1 MTVTANT
8 TRNDYTAGSAQS
20 VYNYTFQLNEAADVD
35 VYLDGVKQT
44 LNTHYTVQNVD
55 NATGGTITFTLVD
68 ANNNPIHPTQG
79 AVINIVMA
87 MDLDRDTNYQPSG
100 AFLAADVN
108 NDFDRLWHSTNQQQT
123 AINRSLR
130 LKDTDVTTSSMELP
144 LKDDRKGKLL
154 GFNVV
159 TGDPEV
165 SIAGNNSSWDLAYD
179 NMIVSA
185 AFTGGSYTLTQQDGG
200 TISTSLDGRYL
211 PLAGGTLTGDFN
223 VGFNKLTVGR
233 VEIEGV
239 IGDHSII
246 KETGGGDLYLQGT
259 NLKLLTGTGSESFIE
274 CIADG
279 NVNIYHDGTAR
290 LSATFG
296 GASVNGGL
304 TVSGTLDASGY
315 NDSNWNDAYNN
326 KITAVNYSGSTLTLT
341 QQDGGTL
348 TTTINSGVSQ
358 WTTTGNNIYY
368 NTGNVGI
375 GTDLPTHKLDVAGQ
389 IKADDAVHI
398 QGTGYARLEVGG
410 GTGAFIDLKTPDSDD
425 YDLRMIHDSAG
436 SKFISP
442 NADVKFDVGG
452 QLRTIIKAGGN
463 VGIGT
468 DSPVGNLHISSGTS
482 GDATLILEAD
492 TDNNNEADN
501 PKIQLRQDSA
511 AVNGEIYMEGNS
523 ATAAVATLSNALVL
537 EARDTNG
544 NNHIQ
549 FVTGGANSTSSQGT
563 TRMTI
568 KNDGKIGINTT
579 SPASTLHVN
588 GIITSTA
595 NPVFKKN
602 VPVIEFRSPDGTN
615 GMNIKANLSNDTN
628 HGLQFE
634 DVNGLNKVVVGPTGD
649 VSFYNETNDTT
660 AKFRWDASAERL
672 GIGTNN
678 PNKKLHVKDGDI
690 RIESTF
696 PRLFLTD
703 SNNNS
708 DFSIINNNGKFSI
721 YDDTNAT
728 YRMAIDSAG
737 KVGIGTNLPD
747 VKLDVEAT
755 QDTVANILSNG
766 SYAAKFSSSTTGDA
780 GRTQGI
786 LLSGVNA
793 NTRGVAL
800 LAEAQSEANAHDFV
814 IATSALSSTPTE
826 SMRVT
831 SSGKVGIG
839 NTDPFY
845 LLDIYGTTAVSAR
858 CQTNTTGAL
867 IAFKDATATE
877 VTIPAAVGGIGNQL
891 SFVTNNAEK
900 VRIDSSGNV
909 GIGTDLPAE
918 RLDIVG
924 NIGVTG
930 TVDGRDI
937 ATDGTKLDGIDAS
950 ANNYTLP
957 VATDA
962 VTGGVKLGSN
972 TTSNV
977 APNSVSTTAS
987 RTYRVQKNASQQLM
1001 VNVPWQNTTYT
1012 VGDGGLTTN
1021 DFTNADHTKL
1031 NGIEANA
1038 TADQTDAEIKTAYE
1052 NNADTNAFTDADHT
1066 KLNGIDAGAQQC
1078 STGNVTSAGAL
1089 MDSELANI
1097 TAVKQLNQNLNT
1109 TNSVTFGSLQ
1119 INNGTPVIS
1128 MKTNS
1133 ATVDDFRISVD
1144 SSSGDITF
1152 QNHTNMG
1159 DQSGTVTNFM
1169 NYNQYGLALG
1179 NNGAN
1184 TSSQNNGVSVS
1195 GVLYANNSFQSTG
1208 TITGNSTM
1216 TVSGNVSLATGVG
1229 STCQIATQGGGVTM
1243 GYITEDNTING
1254 NTTCNHNLTAL
1265 GDVVLGSATND
1276 TRIQG
1281 NLDVTGSINSLNQTS
1296 LNIVDGQITMN
1307 HGYTGTAPL
1316 NLDII
1321 SERGSYTNAMLQWND
1336 SNHKWLLFSP
1346 SATTTSSVTPSAILT
1361 PANISDEITQLAL
1374 DSGSATAPAYTFD
1387 GDTNTGMYSPAADT
1401 LAFSEGGAERMRI
1414 NSAGKVL
1421 IGTTSQGAY
1430 SAKLRVSGGRI
1441 EGSGYIA
1448 TGNSS
1453 LFLQGGYQGSPT
1465 IECRSYSSYSS
1476 TTQNIMKFAN
1486 LTGTLFG
1493 SITITGSSTSFN
1505 TTSDERLK
1513 ENIIDAVD
1521 AGSKIDAIRIRQF
1534 DWKGNG
1540 EHQDYGVVAQ
1550 ELQSVAPEAVSEG
1563 YDEEDMWSVDYSK
1576 LVPTLIKEIQSL
1588 RNRVAQLEN
1597 D

>member
-165 SIAGNNSSWDLAYD
+165 SITGNNSSWDLAYD

-246 KETGGGDLYLQGT
+246 KETGGGDLILQGT
-259 NLKLLTGTGSESFIE
+259 NLKLQTGTGSESFIE

-296 GASVNGGL
+296 GVAVNGGL

-375 GTDLPTHKLDVAGQ
+375 GTDLPARALHVKSGNDTVRLQSTGSNTKIEMVNTGSSTNEFGFLSNNFFVSPD
-389 IKADDAVHI
+389 
-398 QGTGYARLEVGG
+398 GTE
-410 GTGAFIDLKTPDSDD
+410 
-425 YDLRMIHDSAG
+425 RMRIES
-436 SKFISP
+436 S
-442 NADVKFDVGG
+442 
-452 QLRTIIKAGGN
+452 GN

-468 DSPVGNLHISSGTS
+468 DNPAEKLHISRADVGTLARF
-482 GDATLILEAD
+482 AT
-492 TDNNNEADN
+492 
-501 PKIQLRQDSA
+501 QD
-511 AVNGEIYMEGNS
+511 
-523 ATAAVATLSNALVL
+523 
-537 EARDTNG
+537 
-544 NNHIQ
+544 
-549 FVTGGANSTSSQGT
+549 
-563 TRMTI
+563 
-568 KNDGKIGINTT
+568 
-579 SPASTLHVN
+579 
-588 GIITSTA
+588 
-595 NPVFKKN
+595 
-602 VPVIEFRSPDGTN
+602 
-615 GMNIKANLSNDTN
+615 
-628 HGLQFE
+628 
-634 DVNGLNKVVVGPTGD
+634 
-649 VSFYNETNDTT
+649 
-660 AKFRWDASAERL
+660 
-672 GIGTNN
+672 GTNN
-678 PNKKLHVKDGDI
+678 PSLQLSTTATGVKARSAFGTGI
-690 RIESTF
+690 VGSFEIETAGGSSYLAFNPNSTEAM
-696 PRLFLTD
+696 RVKA
-703 SNNNS
+703 
-708 DFSIINNNGKFSI
+708 NG
-721 YDDTNAT
+721 N
-728 YRMAIDSAG
+728 
-737 KVGIGTNLPD
+737 VGIGTSSPALTD
-747 VKLDVEAT
+747 GGSGLVTHISD
-755 QDTVANILSNG
+755 DTRAALRLTTTGGGGDLELRTFGSNG
-766 SYAAKFSSSTTGDA
+766 ATIFNSANGELRLGTNATERMRIDSSGNVGIGTTDPASTVHIQASANALQLNNANEDTYMKVCGNRAQFGYRASDGYVIVQGAGGKGVAFGVNNATFGSGEAMRIDSSGKLLLNTSTHTLTDSEMVVASEYSASGTTTGGITLSSRQSGSWRNSGIFANGDDLTFTTGDT
-780 GRTQGI
+780 GLNG
-786 LLSGVNA
+786 
-793 NTRGVAL
+793 
-800 LAEAQSEANAHDFV
+800 AQASSER
-814 IATSALSSTPTE
+814 
-826 SMRVT
+826 M
-831 SSGKVGIG
+831 
-839 NTDPFY
+839 
-845 LLDIYGTTAVSAR
+845 
-858 CQTNTTGAL
+858 
-867 IAFKDATATE
+867 
-877 VTIPAAVGGIGNQL
+877 
-891 SFVTNNAEK
+891 
-900 VRIDSSGNV
+900 RIDSSGNV
-909 GIGTDLPAE
+909 GIGTDNPASLLHLE
-918 RLDIVG
+918 SASAPTLTINDTDSTLALELSQDG
-924 NIGVTG
+924 ANGSMLLKSAGTLSIGVTNNSTSDALSFQTQSTERMRISADG
-930 TVDGRDI
+930 KVAIGGAVDATVDLRVHGETTTNR
-937 ATDGTKLDGIDAS
+937 L
-950 ANNYTLP
+950 
-957 VATDA
+957 
-962 VTGGVKLGSN
+962 GVGSN
-972 TTSNV
+972 NLGGYNIESRTSD
-977 APNSVSTTAS
+977 AIHALFKSSSTTAS
-987 RTYRVQKNASQQLM
+987 YIYFRDGNSTRDGAAGIGAKGDECSIVANGSERIRIDSDGKVGIGVTDPSVALDVSGTIKTTTRLNVGNSGAITALSLYSGSVATTGTFESNATGAYIVFKDGTSDGS
-1001 VNVPWQNTTYT
+1001 NVGIGA
-1012 VGDGGLTTN
+1012 VGNECFIISGGSEKVRIDDNGNVGIGTN
-1021 DFTNADHTKL
+1021 DPTEKL
-1031 NGIEANA
+1031 DVQG
-1038 TADQTDAEIKTAYE
+1038 
-1052 NNADTNAFTDADHT
+1052 
-1066 KLNGIDAGAQQC
+1066 
-1078 STGNVTSAGAL
+1078 
-1089 MDSELANI
+1089 NI
-1097 TAVKQLNQNLNT
+1097 TA
-1109 TNSVTFGSLQ
+1109 
-1119 INNGTPVIS
+1119 
-1128 MKTNS
+1128 
-1133 ATVDDFRISVD
+1133 
-1144 SSSGDITF
+1144 
-1152 QNHTNMG
+1152 
-1159 DQSGTVTNFM
+1159 
-1169 NYNQYGLALG
+1169 
-1179 NNGAN
+1179 
-1184 TSSQNNGVSVS
+1184 
-1195 GVLYANNSFQSTG
+1195 
-1208 TITGNSTM
+1208 
-1216 TVSGNVSLATGVG
+1216 TGV
-1229 STCQIATQGGGVTM
+1229 AK
-1243 GYITEDNTING
+1243 
-1254 NTTCNHNLTAL
+1254 
-1265 GDVVLGSATND
+1265 
-1276 TRIQG
+1276 
-1281 NLDVTGSINSLNQTS
+1281 LDG
-1296 LNIVDGQITMN
+1296 
-1307 HGYTGTAPL
+1307 
-1316 NLDII
+1316 
-1321 SERGSYTNAMLQWND
+1321 
-1336 SNHKWLLFSP
+1336 
-1346 SATTTSSVTPSAILT
+1346 
-1361 PANISDEITQLAL
+1361 
-1374 DSGSATAPAYTFD
+1374 GSATAPAYTFD
-1387 GDTNTGMYSPAADT
+1387 GDTNTGMYSPAADN
-1401 LAFSEGGAERMRI
+1401 LAFSEGGVERMRI
-1414 NSAGKVL
+1414 NSAGRVL

-1465 IECRSYSSYSS
+1465 IECRSYTSFSS

-1493 SITITGSSTSFN
+1493 SITIQNNATSFN
-1505 TTSDERLK
+1505 TSSDERLK

-1563 YDEEDMWSVDYSK
+1563 YAEEEMWSVDYSK